1 MLFLQIVLVG
11 LFAYQLRKLRSCS
24 TPFAAEPEE
33 GWLPL
38 EVVLCLRGADVCL
51 PRLLRSLAGQT
62 YPGPWRLQ
70 VVVDSDADPAWPLLQ
85 PWLNRSDTAW
95 GGGGQ

>member
-62 YPGPWRLQ
+62 
-70 VVVDSDADPAWPLLQ
+70 
-85 PWLNRSDTAW
+85 
-95 GGGGQ
+95 